1 MTILHETIEVNR
13 TAADAFA
20 YVSDFTTTVEWDATA
35 RAARKLTA
43 GPVRVGTEFEVV
55 CALPVGS
62 VTLLYT
68 VEKLEPNKRVELHGR
83 SRFFSVHDTITF
95 AATDKGT
102 LLDYTAEFD
111 FKPWIAPL
119 AALSA
124 EGLKRMGTQS
134 VEGLRVALQDNFTI
148 RQASFTG
155 TADRLVLPGLSLFS
169 RLGYKLARKH
179 FNPLSASVKDKHM
192 VITGATSGLGYA
204 TAMEL
209 ARRGADLTLVA
220 RNRDKAEQAVADI
233 KRETGNTRIAIELAD
248 LSLMADVDALI
259 NRLKRRKKPVD
270 VLINNAGALFNP
282 RAETA
287 EGLEQSFALLLLGPY
302 RLTEGLKPL
311 LMAAPAP
318 RVINVVSGGMFSQKL
333 DVDTL
338 IMPDSEAY
346 SGSVAYARQKRALM
360 VMTQE
365 WATQWR
371 TAGITVNAMH
381 PGWADTPGV
390 RDALPQFRALTRS
403 ILRSSEEG
411 ADTIVWL
418 AAATEAA
425 SVSGKLF
432 LDREVHTTHLVSSTR
447 TPPQER
453 EKLVQWLAEFPVGAA
468 EGAKRA
474 LARAS

>member
-1 MTILHETIEVNR
+1 M
-13 TAADAFA
+13 
-20 YVSDFTTTVEWDATA
+20 
-35 RAARKLTA
+35 
-43 GPVRVGTEFEVV
+43 
-55 CALPVGS
+55 
-62 VTLLYT
+62 
-68 VEKLEPNKRVELHGR
+68 
-83 SRFFSVHDTITF
+83 
-95 AATDKGT
+95 
-102 LLDYTAEFD
+102 
-111 FKPWIAPL
+111 
-119 AALSA
+119 
-124 EGLKRMGTQS
+124 KRMGTQS
-134 VEGLRVALQDNFTI
+134 VEGLRVALQDKFTI

-338 IMPDSEAY
+338 IMPDNDAY

-371 TAGITVNAMH
+371 AAGITVNAMH

-411 ADTIVWL
+411 ADTIVWM

-453 EKLVQWLAEFPVGAA
+453 EKLVRWLAEFPVGAA